1 MPDLPA
7 LEAQVAADPSIGR
20 KAPVKMISPKKS
32 NLETSGKIPTL
43 TPAQPGAAI
52 CSFSIP
58 LITIVASFVFKLF
71 LPIVVLVFQLWWM
84 LALKFCIPP
93 SFALSAGV
101 AAKLSANA
109 DADVAATFAAGVKVD
124 IGVNLGADAATSL
137 DNVYSPGVQAA
148 FAANLSTDFSADLPP
163 DVPVDPA
170 PPNAVVTADLASIT
184 AHLQFLPEAPLP

>member
-1 MPDLPA
+1 MPDWPA
-7 LEAQVAADPSIGR
+7 LEDQVAADPSIGR

-71 LPIVVLVFQLWWM
+71 LPIVALVFQLWWM

-93 SFALSAGV
+93 SFALRRGV
-101 AAKLSANA
+101 AAELPANA
-109 DADVAATFAAGVKVD
+109 DADANARFRAGVKGD
-124 IGVNLGADAATSL
+124 IGVNLGAGAASSL
-137 DNVYSPGVQAA
+137 ANVYSPGVQAA
-148 FAANLSTDFSADLPP
+148 SAAKLSADFPAHLPP
-163 DVPVDPA
+163 DESGGEIGRERSLHPGR
-170 PPNAVVTADLASIT
+170 
-184 AHLQFLPEAPLP
+184 